1 MIQINYIEVNF
12 AERNFCSFDS
22 QLSGTDHKTPIL
34 VGRVVL
40 GIWVSFAFSGLHQS
54 NDVKGERCA
63 EQKSP

>member
-1 MIQINYIEVNF
+1 MIQINYTEVNF

-40 GIWVSFAFSGLHQS
+40 GI
-54 NDVKGERCA
+54 
-63 EQKSP
+63 

>member
-1 MIQINYIEVNF
+1 MIQINYTEVNF

-40 GIWVSFAFSGLHQS
+40 GIW
-54 NDVKGERCA
+54 
-63 EQKSP
+63 EQPNFICFLWATPK